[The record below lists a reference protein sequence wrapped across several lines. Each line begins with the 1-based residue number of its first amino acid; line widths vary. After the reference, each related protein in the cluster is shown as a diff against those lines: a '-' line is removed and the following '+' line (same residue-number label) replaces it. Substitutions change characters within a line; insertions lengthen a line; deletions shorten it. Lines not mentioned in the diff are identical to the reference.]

1 MAARPQY
8 VQDLI
13 AQVGLHEQQ
22 LDGLQELTKDNVRV
36 AENLKVS
43 LTELRQEIAVINQK
57 LAELTKRIDVWD
69 TRIWSFVVL
78 AIATLLS
85 LASGLVVTVVTLAK
99 K

>member
-8 VQDLI
+8 VQELI

-22 LDGLQELTKDNVRV
+22 LDGLQDVTKDNIRV
-36 AENLKVS
+36 SEGLKES
-43 LTELRQEIAVINQK
+43 LVQLRLEVAVINQK
-57 LAELTKRIDVWD
+57 LAELTKRIEVWD
-69 TRIWSFVVL
+69 GRIWSFVVL